1 MPGRSFKSSTSQLLK
16 EHVTNS
22 TPGLD
27 YARRYLPVL
36 AAVILSELVQ
46 PGDMVEVPLPHP
58 RAWEDTATHV
68 YTGRNPL
75 TEPIR
80 QNILYLGGSV

>member
-1 MPGRSFKSSTSQLLK
+1 
-16 EHVTNS
+16 
-22 TPGLD
+22 
-27 YARRYLPVL
+27 VL

-46 PGDMVEVPLPHP
+46 PGDTVEVPLPHP
-58 RAWEDTATHV
+58 RAWEDTVAHV
-68 YTGRNPL
+68 YTGRNAL